1 MNVKL
6 AYGREGLSVE
16 IPEENV
22 AHVLDMPVLP
32 PVGNPQAAMVLAM
45 QHPIGTPPLT
55 EIAEGYAD
63 ACIVVSDITRPA
75 PNSIILPPIIHA
87 LTEAGIRENCIEIL
101 VATGLHRP
109 STPEQLAEMLG
120 PQVMSSGCVV
130 RSHDARDADAHMRV
144 GKTSGGADALVDTD
158 YVMADIKVLTGLVE
172 PHLMA
177 GYSGGRKAICP
188 GICAAETIMAFHRPE
203 LMESPLAVAG
213 NLVDN
218 PVDEM
223 AWAVAQPLETDLIVN
238 VTVDAHRRITGIYPG
253 DLYLAHQAACAQAH
267 RQCSVTVPE
276 PVDVV
281 ITSGGGHPLDLTF
294 YQGIKGIVAAADIV
308 RPGGSI
314 IIAEQNAEGIGG
326 PEFTEQLLGT
336 EDIHALI
343 RDALEN
349 DRREIDLWQTHKL
362 ELVLRKAKVYNY
374 STGIDADMQ
383 EQLFVTPVASVE
395 EAVERCLAEYGPD
408 ATIAVMPDGPYLL
421 ASVSGG

>member
-1 MNVKL
+1 MNVRL
-6 AYGREGLSVE
+6 AYGGEGLSVE
-16 IPEENV
+16 LPEQNV

-32 PVGNPQAAMVLAM
+32 PVGNPEAAMVLAL

-55 EIAEGYAD
+55 QIAEGYAD
-63 ACIVVSDITRPA
+63 ACIVVSDITRPV
-75 PNSIILPPIIHA
+75 PNSIMLPPIIHA
-87 LTEAGIRENCIEIL
+87 LTEAGISENCIDIL

-109 STPEQLAEMLG
+109 STPDELEQMLG
-120 PQVMSSGCVV
+120 PQVIASECVV
-130 RSHDARDADAHMRV
+130 KSHDARDADAHMRV
-144 GKTSGGADALVDTD
+144 GRTSGGADVLVDTD

-188 GICAAETIMAFHRPE
+188 GICATETIMALHRPE

-213 NLVDN
+213 NLEGN

-223 AWAVAQPLETDLIVN
+223 AWEIARPLETDFIVN

-253 DLYLAHQAACAQAH
+253 DLYLAHRAACAQAH
-267 RQCSVTVPE
+267 RQCSVTVSE
-276 PVDVV
+276 PVDIV
-281 ITSGGGHPLDLTF
+281 ITTGGGCPLDLTF

-308 RPGGSI
+308 KPGGSI
-314 IIAEQNAEGIGG
+314 IVAQENAEGIGG
-326 PEFTEQLLGT
+326 SEFTEQLLGT
-336 EDIHALI
+336 DDIHALI
-343 RDALEN
+343 REALEN
-349 DRREIDLWQTHKL
+349 DRREIDLWQMHKL

-374 STGIDADMQ
+374 STGISADIQ
-383 EQLFVTPVASVE
+383 EQLFVNPVNSVE

>member
-16 IPEENV
+16 LPEHNV
-22 AHVLDMPVLP
+22 AQVLDMPVLP
-32 PVGNPQAAMVLAM
+32 PVGNPEAAMVLAM
-45 QHPIGTPPLT
+45 QHPIGTRSLT
-55 EIAEGYAD
+55 EIADGYAD
-63 ACIVVSDITRPA
+63 ACIVVSDITRPV

-87 LTEAGIRENCIEIL
+87 LREAGISENCIDIL

-109 STPEQLAEMLG
+109 STPEELAEMLG
-120 PQVMSSGCVV
+120 PQVMASGCVV
-130 RSHDARDADAHMRV
+130 RSHDARDADAHMPV
-144 GKTSGGADALVDTD
+144 GKTSAGTDALVDTT

-203 LMESPLAVAG
+203 LMESPLGVAG

-218 PVDEM
+218 PVDRE
-223 AWAVAQPLETDLIVN
+223 AWDVAQPLETDFIVN

-253 DLYLAHQAACAQAH
+253 DLYLAHRAACTQAH
-267 RQCSVTVPE
+267 RQCSVSVPE
-276 PVDVV
+276 PVDIV
-281 ITSGGGHPLDLTF
+281 ITTGGGHPLDLTF

-308 RPGGSI
+308 KPGGSI

-343 RDALEN
+343 RDALEH
-349 DRREIDLWQTHKL
+349 DTREIDLWQIHKL

-374 STGIDADMQ
+374 STGIPTDIQ
-383 EQLFVTPVASVE
+383 ERLFVKPVNSVE